1 MSPLEAPSQSK
12 EILTQGELFPDGSA
26 IDRLRQNLLVLWH
39 KGDEQIQATV
49 ECNGRIYAA
58 AALDSRL
65 EEVLR
70 LPARTEDFGT
80 TESLTADVSQLIRRY
95 TVLDDAAALLVT
107 SFIVSTW
114 VVDCLPSAPCLNVWG
129 PAGTETVLVDLLS
142 CLCRHPL
149 RVAEPSVRDLL
160 SLPPG
165 LSPTLIIKQPSER
178 TLTRL
183 LAATTEPDVNLLRD
197 GRCINV
203 QCPTIV
209 CTGEPVA
216 ASALSF
222 RLVPDKAEYRRIGK
236 REAQE
241 LAEKFQPRL
250 MRYRLSQHRLVADSH
265 FDRPAF
271 APDTRLLARILGA
284 SVEGSPA
291 LQGRIVDALSRM
303 DEQCKVEQSQGL
315 GAVVLEALLV
325 LCHEHKPRAL
335 VLEVTT
341 LANGILLGRHENL
354 ELTPK
359 AVGGIMRKKL
369 GLWTERHGPGY
380 ELQLIGET
388 PKLIHHLAAAY
399 NVLSLQ
405 NPVDDCLQCEELNGS
420 SRDGSQQE
428 AGEVQAYEVQEVQ
441 EVHKPQETAEI

>member
-1 MSPLEAPSQSK
+1 MSPLEALSQSK
-12 EILTQGELFPDGSA
+12 EILTLGELFPDGSA

-39 KGDEQIQATV
+39 KGTERAQATV
-49 ECNGRIYAA
+49 ECNGGIYTAA
-58 AALDSRL
+58 TLDSKL

-80 TESLTADVSQLIRRY
+80 TDSLTADVSQLIRRY

-107 SFIVSTW
+107 SFVVSTW

-129 PAGTETVLVDLLS
+129 LAGTETVLVDLLS

-149 RVAEPSVRDLL
+149 RLAEPSVRELL
-160 SLPPG
+160 RLPLG
-165 LSPTLIIKQPSER
+165 LAPTLIIKQPSER

-183 LAATTEPDVNLLRD
+183 LAATTEPDFNLLRD
-197 GRCINV
+197 GRCLNV

-209 CTGEPVA
+209 CTREPVA
-216 ASALSF
+216 VSALAV
-222 RLVPDKAEYRRIGK
+222 RLIPDKAEYRRIGE
-236 REAQE
+236 REAQD

-250 MRYRLSQHRLVADSH
+250 MRYRLTRHRLVADSH
-265 FDRPAF
+265 FDRPEF

-284 SVEGSPA
+284 SVEGSPE
-291 LQGRIVDALSRM
+291 LQGRIVDALSKI
-303 DEQCKVEQSQGL
+303 DEQCKVEQSQGI
-315 GAVVLEALLV
+315 GAVILEALLA
-325 LCHEHKPRAL
+325 LCHEKKLRAL
-335 VLEVTT
+335 VHEVTT

-369 GLWTERHGPGY
+369 GLWTERRGPGY

-388 PKLIHHLAAAY
+388 PKLIHNLATAY
-399 NVLSLQ
+399 NVLSVQ
-405 NPVDDCLQCEELNGS
+405 NPVGGCRWCDELNGS
-420 SRDGSQQE
+420 NRDGSE
-428 AGEVQAYEVQEVQ
+428 EEVQEVQ
-441 EVHKPQETAEI
+441 EI

>member
-1 MSPLEAPSQSK
+1 MSPVEAPSQSK
-12 EILTQGELFPDGSA
+12 EILTLGELFPDGSA

-49 ECNGRIYAA
+49 ECNGSIYTAA
-58 AALDSRL
+58 TLDSKL

-70 LPARTEDFGT
+70 LPSRTEDFGT

-95 TVLDDAAALLVT
+95 TVLDDATALLVT

-114 VVDCLPSAPCLNVWG
+114 VVECLPSAPCLNVWG
-129 PAGTETVLVDLLS
+129 PAGTETSLVDLLS

-149 RVAEPSVRDLL
+149 RVAEPSVRELL

-165 LSPTLIIKQPSER
+165 LAPTLIIKQPSER

-216 ASALSF
+216 VSALSF
-222 RLVPDKAEYRRIGK
+222 RLAPDKAEYRRIGK

-241 LAEKFQPRL
+241 LAEQFQPRL

-265 FDRPAF
+265 FDRPEF

-284 SVEGSPA
+284 SVEGSPE
-291 LQGRIVDALSRM
+291 LQGRIVDALSQM

-315 GAVVLEALLV
+315 GAVILEALLA

-335 VLEVTT
+335 VLEVTK

-359 AVGGIMRKKL
+359 AVGGILRKKL
-369 GLWTERHGPGY
+369 GLYTERRGPGY
-380 ELQLIGET
+380 ELRLIGET

-405 NPVDDCLQCEELNGS
+405 NPVDDCLQCDELNGS
-420 SRDGSQQE
+420 SRDGFQPEAQE
-428 AGEVQAYEVQEVQ
+428 VHEVQEVK
-441 EVHKPQETAEI
+441 EVQQA

>member
-1 MSPLEAPSQSK
+1 MSPLDMPNQSK
-12 EILTQGELFPDGSA
+12 EILTLGELFPDGSA
-26 IDRLRQNLLVLWH
+26 IDRLRENLLVLWQ
-39 KGDEQIQATV
+39 KGVEHIQATV
-49 ECNGRIYAA
+49 ECNGRIYTAA
-58 AALDSRL
+58 KLDCKL
-65 EEVLR
+65 EEELR

-95 TVLDDAAALLVT
+95 TVLDGAAALLVT

-149 RVAEPSVRDLL
+149 RVADPSVRDLL
-160 SLPPG
+160 NLPPK

-183 LAATTEPDVNLLRD
+183 LAATTEHDVNLLRD

-209 CTGEPVA
+209 CTEEPVA

-241 LAEKFQPRL
+241 LAEQFQPRL

-265 FDRPAF
+265 FDRPEF
-271 APDTRLLARILGA
+271 APHTRLLARVLGA
-284 SVEGSPA
+284 SVQGSPA

-315 GAVVLEALLV
+315 GAVVLEALLA
-325 LCHEHKPRAL
+325 LCHEDQPKAS
-335 VLEVTT
+335 VLEVTK

-380 ELQLIGET
+380 ELPLIGET
-388 PKLIHHLAAAY
+388 PKLIHQLAAAY
-399 NVLSLQ
+399 NVLSMQ
-405 NPVDDCLQCEELNGS
+405 NPVEDCLQCEELDD
-420 SRDGSQQE
+420 SRGDGFQHRE
-428 AGEVQAYEVQEVQ
+428 EDVHEVQ
-441 EVHKPQETAEI
+441 EVHKVQETANT

>member
-1 MSPLEAPSQSK
+1 MSPLGAASQSK
-12 EILTQGELFPDGSA
+12 EVLTLGELFPDGSA

-39 KGDEQIQATV
+39 KGNERIQATV
-49 ECNGRIYAA
+49 ECNGRIYTAA
-58 AALDSRL
+58 TLDSKL

-80 TESLTADVSQLIRRY
+80 TDSLTADVSQLIRRY
-95 TVLDDAAALLVT
+95 AVLDDAAALLVT

-129 PAGTETVLVDLLS
+129 PAGTETILVDLLS

-149 RVAEPSVRDLL
+149 RVAEPSVRELL

-165 LSPTLIIKQPSER
+165 LAPTLIIKQPSER

-216 ASALSF
+216 VSALSF
-222 RLVPDKAEYRRIGK
+222 RLIPDKAEYRRIGK

-265 FDRPAF
+265 FDRPEF

-284 SVEGSPA
+284 SVEGSPE
-291 LQGRIVDALSRM
+291 LQGRIVDALSQI

-315 GAVVLEALLV
+315 GAVILEALLA

-335 VLEVTT
+335 VLEVTK

-399 NVLSLQ
+399 NVLSMQ
-405 NPVDDCLQCEELNGS
+405 NPVGDCLRCDELNGS
-420 SRDGSQQE
+420 SRNASQQE
-428 AGEVQAYEVQEVQ
+428 A
-441 EVHKPQETAEI
+441 

>member
-1 MSPLEAPSQSK
+1 MSLLEAPSQSK
-12 EILTQGELFPDGSA
+12 EILTLGELFPDGSA

-39 KGDEQIQATV
+39 EGNERIEATV

-58 AALDSRL
+58 ATLDPKL

-80 TESLTADVSQLIRRY
+80 TDSLIADVLQSIRRY
-95 TVLDDAAALLVT
+95 AALDDAVALLVT
-107 SFIVSTW
+107 TFVVSTW

-129 PAGTETVLVDLLS
+129 PAGTETMLVDLLS
-142 CLCRHPL
+142 CLCRRPL

-165 LSPTLIIKQPSER
+165 LAPTLIIRQPSER

-209 CTGEPVA
+209 CTREPVGV
-216 ASALSF
+216 STLSF
-222 RLVPDKAEYRRIGK
+222 RLGPDKAEYRRIGK

-241 LAEKFQPRL
+241 LAERFQPRL

-265 FDRPAF
+265 FDRPKF

-284 SVEGSPA
+284 SVEGSSD
-291 LQGRIVDALSRM
+291 LQDRIVGALSQI

-315 GAVVLEALLV
+315 GAVILEALLA
-325 LCHEHKPRAL
+325 LCHEHRPRAL
-335 VLEVTT
+335 VLEVTK

-369 GLWTERHGPGY
+369 GLWTERRGPGY

-399 NVLSLQ
+399 NVLSMQ
-405 NPVDDCLQCEELNGS
+405 KPVDDCLLCDELNGS
-420 SRDGSQQE
+420 DRDGPQQ
-428 AGEVQAYEVQEVQ
+428 EVQEVQ
-441 EVHKPQETAEI
+441 EVHKRQEAAEI